1 MNNEEL
7 SRRLKQLKIEDF
19 IWIIYIGII
28 FFSLYSNSFERR
40 YFLYNDLKSKEKY
53 RKLMIGIFI
62 ILVIV
67 YTYFFKD
74 SLEDV
79 KSLKI
84 YDTEKKKNLTKLSF
98 IGSFLILVSGI
109 IFLYIAI
116 EDEDIDIELAFN

>member
-7 SRRLKQLKIEDF
+7 TRRLKQLKVEDF

-28 FFSLYSNSFERR
+28 FFSLYANTFERK
-40 YFLYNDLKSKEKY
+40 YFLYNDHKSKEIY
-53 RKLMIGIFI
+53 RKIMIGIFI

-67 YTYFFKD
+67 YAYFFKD
-74 SLEDV
+74 SIEDV

-84 YDTEKKKNLTKLSF
+84 NDTQKKKDLTKLSLL
-98 IGSFLILVSGI
+98 GSFLILVSGI

-116 EDEDIDIELAFN
+116 EDEDIDVELAFN

>member
-7 SRRLKQLKIEDF
+7 NRRLKQLKVEDF

-28 FFSLYSNSFERR
+28 VFSLYSNTLERK

-53 RKLMIGIFI
+53 RKIMIGIFV

-67 YTYFFKD
+67 YAYFFKD
-74 SLEDV
+74 SLDDV
-79 KSLKI
+79 KGLSPYEMPKV
-84 YDTEKKKNLTKLSF
+84 KNLTKLSLL
-98 IGSFLILVSGI
+98 GSFLILVSGI

-116 EDEDIDIELAFN
+116 EDEDIDVELAFN

>member
-19 IWIIYIGII
+19 IWITYIGII

-40 YFLYNDLKSKEKY
+40 YFLYNDLKSKKKY

-84 YDTEKKKNLTKLSF
+84 HDTEKKKNLTKLSF